1 VLGHRGK
8 TWLRAA
14 IWLLLVVTVCWPA
27 AGIAASPAFSAPR
40 GWPAPLMMVTAQTP
54 MEVQLFGERPGSAPP
69 LNPSSYLQDICG
81 LENSGESTLRLPKN
95 FRISFRYNSEKPGG
109 GAERLTQPPLLF
121 KYSMDYCLSS
131 KLKVGLSGFLYQ
143 PPGDHLSF
151 LRQKTDLVMGWGPAL
166 KYDLGRFSF
175 TFQSQV
181 SQAEKARPEDSKD
194 VQSWFRVWY
203 AF

>member
-8 TWLRAA
+8 TWLRAS
-14 IWLLLVVTVCWPA
+14 IWLLLVVTALWPA
-27 AGIAASPAFSAPR
+27 AGSAASPAFSASR
-40 GWPAPLMMVTAQTP
+40 GWPAPFMVVTAQTP
-54 MEVQLFGERPGSAPP
+54 LEAQLFGDRPTSAPS
-69 LNPSSYLQDICG
+69 LTPSSYLQDICG
-81 LENSGESTLRLPKN
+81 LEGSGESTLQLPKN

-109 GAERLTQPPLLF
+109 GAERLNQSPLLF

-143 PPGDHLSF
+143 PPADHLSF
-151 LRQKTDLVMGWGPAL
+151 LRQKTDLVMGWGPTL
-166 KYDLGRFSF
+166 KYDLGRWSF
-175 TFQSQV
+175 TFQSQM
-181 SQAEKARPEDSKD
+181 SQVEKARPEDGKD